1 MGDEMDP
8 EVLAD
13 LQLRARTVRE
23 RGGQSRGAT
32 WHPPTFVDKWP
43 CRNPQC
49 RKPVEV
55 TAETVDRYQ
64 VFNGELSKRGEERMD
79 FRAIVYCDPCRDE
92 FQRTAAGR
100 RRGQV
105 DRMALVI
112 RQVKASKN
120 PEGETAAIAQLKA
133 WHHPDVEG
141 LIQAVRAR
149 LDGKSGKKVRG
160 EM

>member
-13 LQLRARTVRE
+13 LQLRAQTIRE
-23 RGGQSRGAT
+23 RGGSSREVT
-32 WHPPTFVDKWP
+32 WHAPTFVDKWP

-55 TAETVDRYQ
+55 TAETVDRYR
-64 VFNGELSKRGEERMD
+64 VFNAELVKRGEDKMD
-79 FRAIVYCDPCRDE
+79 FRAIVYCDQCRVE
-92 FQRTAAGR
+92 FQRTAADR

-105 DRMALVI
+105 DRMAPVI
-112 RQVKASKN
+112 RQVKNSKN
-120 PEGETAAIAQLKA
+120 PEGETSAIVQLKA

-141 LIQAVRAR
+141 LVQAVRSR
-149 LDGKSGKKVRG
+149 LDGKGGQKMRG
-160 EM
+160 EL